1 MSTNEM
7 NELMRNF
14 PSMRPSTCTINN
26 RAQLNAALAM
36 EKCNI
41 ETPVVTKDKIKLC
54 TNKDRHILGQVQY
67 IQQNKTRSPLT
78 QTIVRT
84 ATTTLHSLPENYSGN
99 FDLSEA
105 NRFLLCRTIAEA
117 SKVVPIETVV
127 EDPIGKLGM
136 RLALYN
142 YSVECSGST
151 TDFQEVLPLGMFLV
165 VRNPWFKSTASGG
178 LALRCDN
185 PAEVDFMS
193 EKELSRRFPDLT
205 WNAPIPFP
213 FQHLVPFWDQ
223 YSTDQDRFKNLK
235 TLGNKAFVSKRYT
248 DADRFYSLA
257 LEYSKD
263 DEQKVIIF
271 SNRSAVCL
279 AYDCLGQALVWTER
293 GLELDK
299 TNEKCLYRNRRH

>member
-1 MSTNEM
+1 
-7 NELMRNF
+7 
-14 PSMRPSTCTINN
+14 
-26 RAQLNAALAM
+26 
-36 EKCNI
+36 
-41 ETPVVTKDKIKLC
+41 
-54 TNKDRHILGQVQY
+54 
-67 IQQNKTRSPLT
+67 
-78 QTIVRT
+78 
-84 ATTTLHSLPENYSGN
+84 
-99 FDLSEA
+99 
-105 NRFLLCRTIAEA
+105 
-117 SKVVPIETVV
+117 
-127 EDPIGKLGM
+127 
-136 RLALYN
+136 
-142 YSVECSGST
+142 
-151 TDFQEVLPLGMFLV
+151 MFLTDC
-165 VRNPWFKSTASGG
+165 PTFI
-178 LALRCDN
+178 
-185 PAEVDFMS
+185 
-193 EKELSRRFPDLT
+193 PDLT